1 MKCSLVSISG
11 NEYLKKTPTRS
22 YRFNEFK
29 QMWSSENNFL
39 ITSLDL
45 FYIKKRIDMDHL
57 LKLIC

>member
-11 NEYLKKTPTRS
+11 NEYKKNPTRS

-29 QMWSSENNFL
+29 QIWSSENNFL
-39 ITSLDL
+39 ISLDL

>member
-11 NEYLKKTPTRS
+11 NEYKKKPTRS

>member
-11 NEYLKKTPTRS
+11 NEYIKNPTRS

-29 QMWSSENNFL
+29 QIWSSENNFL
-39 ITSLDL
+39 ISSLDL

>member
-1 MKCSLVSISG
+1 MFPCSISG
-11 NEYLKKTPTRS
+11 NEYEKKNPTRS